1 MDPNLARVLEPGYL
15 EGIETVPIDQVRARR
30 AECQLL
36 ENALSYVRRV
46 AQGRL
51 DLVGAE
57 LARRRAGGDPSDV
70 RELIGQLPDIL
81 ADRVY
86 ASGGG
91 AARPPQALS
100 NEDHATAYV
109 AEVDAIFSP
118 AAAEALAQV
127 HDDDLERVRG
137 RLEDYER
144 ATSGNRHAV
153 HRVIDALQ
161 AEIARRYRTG
171 EADVSSLLQ

>member
-15 EGIETVPIDQVRARR
+15 EGIDAVPIDQVRARR

-51 DLVGAE
+51 DIVGAE
-57 LARRRAGGDPSDV
+57 LARRRAGGDPQDV
-70 RELIGQLPDIL
+70 RALVGRLPDIL
-81 ADRVY
+81 AEGQH
-86 ASGGG
+86 AGG

-118 AAAEALAQV
+118 AGVDAIADASDA
-127 HDDDLERVRG
+127 DLEAVRS
-137 RLEDYER
+137 RLEEYER
-144 ATSGNRHAV
+144 ATSANRHAV